1 LLEGCNSGMSGK
13 ERNTYRETFRLYL
26 IKPSHYDDDGY
37 VIQWA
42 RSDIPANT
50 LSVLNGIALECAE
63 RRVLGENVD
72 IVISNLDETNTRI
85 RPKSII
91 RDIEAGGGRGMLA
104 LVGVQSNQFPRA
116 VDIARPFI
124 AANIPVCLGGFHVSG
139 CLSMLTNTPPEIRQA
154 MDLGISMY
162 AGEAEGRLDEVLQD
176 AYRGALKP
184 LYNAMSDLPGL
195 EGAPVPVVAAETL
208 ANRMTKRASFDSGR
222 GCPFQCSFCTIINV
236 QGRKS
241 RYRTADEVEQFLR
254 DNHARGIKKFLIS
267 DDNFARNKNWE
278 AIFDRMIELR
288 EGEGMKFSY
297 IIQVDTLCHKIP
309 NFIEKAG
316 RAGVNRAFVG
326 MESINPDTLAI
337 MKKKQNRIT
346 EYRTMFQAWKSIGA
360 VTWAGFIIG
369 FPNDTYDSVMADI
382 DIIKRELPV
391 DMLEFFIL
399 TPLPGSEDHKVLDAK
414 GVWMNPDMNIYD
426 LEHVTTHHPIMSDE
440 ELQSAYRDSWH
451 RFYTP
456 DHVETIMRRAAACGL
471 KLSMLSKYVLYFY
484 GSHAIEGIHALQCGI
499 FRYKFHKDRRPGM
512 PIENPITFYA
522 RYALEI
528 VTKTAKVLAL
538 KRRYD
543 RIRLR
548 IEADPNKDAY
558 TDIALT
564 PATDN
569 DFDELEMFSSDAAH
583 TAVDKALRKSTKT
596 VAAVAAE

>member
-1 LLEGCNSGMSGK
+1 
-13 ERNTYRETFRLYL
+13 
-26 IKPSHYDDDGY
+26 
-37 VIQWA
+37 
-42 RSDIPANT
+42 
-50 LSVLNGIALECAE
+50 LSVLNGIALDCAE

-72 IVISNLDETNTRI
+72 IEITNLDEVNI
-85 RPKSII
+85 RVKPKDVI
-91 RDIEAGGGRGMLA
+91 RDIQSRGGKGMVA

-124 AANIPVCLGGFHVSG
+124 AVNIPVCLGGFHASG
-139 CLSMLTNTPPEIRQA
+139 CLSMLPHTPPEIQEA
-154 MDLGISMY
+154 MDLGISIFD
-162 AGEAEGRLDEVLQD
+162 GEAEGRLDQVLQD
-176 AYRGALKP
+176 AYCDTLKP
-184 LYNAMSDLPGL
+184 LYNFMADLPGL
-195 EGAPVPVVAAETL
+195 EGAPVPVVADETL
-208 ANRMTKRASFDSGR
+208 ERRITTRASFDSGR

-241 RYRTADEVEQFLR
+241 RYRTADEVERFLR
-254 DNHARGIKKFLIS
+254 DNYARGIKKFLIS

-288 EGEGMKFSY
+288 EGEGLKFSY

-316 RAGVNRAFVG
+316 RAGVNRVFVG

-346 EYRTMFQAWKSIGA
+346 EYRTMFQAWKDIGA

-382 DIIKRELPV
+382 EIIKRELPV

-414 GVWMNPDMNIYD
+414 GVWMDPDMNIYD

-456 DHVETIMRRAAACGL
+456 EHVETILRRAAARGVKVR
-471 KLSMLSKYVLYFY
+471 KLMKFILYFY
-484 GSHAIEGIHALQCGI
+484 GSHAIEGIHALQCGL
-499 FRYKFHKDRRPGM
+499 FRFKFRRDRRPGM
-512 PIENPITFYA
+512 PIENPVTFYA
-522 RYALEI
+522 RYLTEI
-528 VTKTAKVLAL
+528 VTKTAQVVTL
-538 KRRYD
+538 KRKYE
-543 RIRLR
+543 RIRSR
-548 IEADPNKDAY
+548 IEADPNKRAY
-558 TDIALT
+558 SDLALAT
-564 PATDN
+564 ATDD
-569 DFDELEMFSSDAAH
+569 DFDELEMFNSDAAH
-583 TAVDKALRKSTKT
+583 SAVDKARRKSARI
-596 VAAVAAE
+596 AAAAAAE

>member
-1 LLEGCNSGMSGK
+1 MTGAK
-13 ERNTYRETFRLYL
+13 QKHPRETFRIYL

-50 LSVLNGIALECAE
+50 LSVLNGIALDCAE

-72 IVISNLDETNTRI
+72 IEITNLDEVNI
-85 RPKSII
+85 RVKPKDVI
-91 RDIEAGGGRGMLA
+91 RDIQSGGGKGMVA

-124 AANIPVCLGGFHVSG
+124 AVNIPVCLGGFHASG
-139 CLSMLTNTPPEIRQA
+139 CLSMLAHTPPEIQEA
-154 MDLGISMY
+154 MDLGISIF
-162 AGEAEGRLDEVLQD
+162 AGEAEGRLDQVLQD
-176 AYRGALKP
+176 AYCDTLKP
-184 LYNAMSDLPGL
+184 LYNFMADLPGL
-195 EGAPVPVVAAETL
+195 EGAPVPVVADETL
-208 ANRMTKRASFDSGR
+208 ERRITTRASFDSGR

-241 RYRTADEVEQFLR
+241 RYRTADEVERFLR
-254 DNHARGIKKFLIS
+254 DNYARGIKKFLIS

-288 EGEGMKFSY
+288 EGEGLKFSY

-316 RAGVNRAFVG
+316 RAGVNRVFVG

-346 EYRTMFQAWKSIGA
+346 EYRTMFQAWKDIGA

-382 DIIKRELPV
+382 EIIKRELPV

-414 GVWMNPDMNIYD
+414 GVWMDPDMNIYD

-456 DHVETIMRRAAACGL
+456 EHVETILRRDGARGVKVR
-471 KLSMLSKYVLYFY
+471 KLMKFILYFY
-484 GSHAIEGIHALQCGI
+484 GSHAIEGIHALQCGL
-499 FRYKFHKDRRPGM
+499 FRFKFRRDRRPGM
-512 PIENPITFYA
+512 PIENPVTFYA
-522 RYALEI
+522 RYLTEI
-528 VTKTAKVLAL
+528 VTKTAQVVTL
-538 KRRYD
+538 KRKYE
-543 RIRLR
+543 RIRSR
-548 IEADPNKDAY
+548 IEADPNKAAY
-558 TDIALT
+558 SDIALT
-564 PATDN
+564 PATDD
-569 DFDELEMFSSDAAH
+569 DFDDLEMFSSDAAH
-583 TAVDKALRKSTKT
+583 TAVDKALRKSART
-596 VAAVAAE
+596 AAIAAAE